1 LERVATGVVAGEA
14 AAVDRD
20 GAFPG
25 RSIAALAEA
34 GLLGAASSTDV
45 GGLGL
50 GHRGAAKVVRRV
62 ARECGSTGMIAC
74 MHFSGTALIEALAP
88 VEVRRDAA
96 SGRHLSTLA
105 FSESGSRSHFWAPL
119 GTASRT
125 GNEILLN
132 ARKSW
137 ITSASHATAYLWSSR
152 PVESAGLSTLW
163 LVAADAEGLRV
174 EGPFDGLG
182 LRGND
187 SSPVTAENVRVPP
200 SAMLTPDG
208 GGFDAMLGIAL
219 PMFQISSAAFS
230 VGLMEAAVERT
241 AAHARRTRYEHL
253 DSRLADLPTIRNY
266 IARMKIQ
273 TDSTAALLEDTLA
286 AVEAGRPEATLRV
299 LECKAAGG
307 EASTQVLDL
316 AMRVC
321 GGAAF
326 RKEVGI
332 ERVFRDARA
341 SGVMGPTSD
350 VLYDFVGK
358 AVCGMELF

>member
-1 LERVATGVVAGEA
+1 
-14 AAVDRD
+14 
-20 GAFPG
+20 
-25 RSIAALAEA
+25 
-34 GLLGAASSTDV
+34 
-45 GGLGL
+45 
-50 GHRGAAKVVRRV
+50 
-62 ARECGSTGMIAC
+62 MIAC

>member
-1 LERVATGVVAGEA
+1 
-14 AAVDRD
+14 
-20 GAFPG
+20 
-25 RSIAALAEA
+25 
-34 GLLGAASSTDV
+34 
-45 GGLGL
+45 
-50 GHRGAAKVVRRV
+50 
-62 ARECGSTGMIAC
+62 
-74 MHFSGTALIEALAP
+74 
-88 VEVRRDAA
+88 
-96 SGRHLSTLA
+96 
-105 FSESGSRSHFWAPL
+105 
-119 GTASRT
+119 
-125 GNEILLN
+125 
-132 ARKSW
+132 
-137 ITSASHATAYLWSSR
+137 
-152 PVESAGLSTLW
+152 
-163 LVAADAEGLRV
+163 
-174 EGPFDGLG
+174 
-182 LRGND
+182 
-187 SSPVTAENVRVPP
+187 
-200 SAMLTPDG
+200 
-208 GGFDAMLGIAL
+208 
-219 PMFQISSAAFS
+219 
-230 VGLMEAAVERT
+230 MEAAVERT